1 MGLHKMVSEF
11 LIMKTE
17 HCLFPEVRGE
27 TTVGLGNGIKS
38 GLGEVAQGGGAAPG
52 RSVAVVDAGHHQQLL
67 GHRGEIMP
75 VPLGEGMT
83 CTSTETQQP
92 VTLQRAVWGSTILF
106 LQ

>member
-38 GLGEVAQGGGAAPG
+38 GLGIVAQGGSGAPG
-52 RSVAVVDAGHHQQLL
+52 RSIAVIYASHHQQLL

-75 VPLGEGMT
+75 VPLGAGMRR
-83 CTSTETQQP
+83 TSAEPQRP
-92 VTLQRAVWGSTILF
+92 VTLQGTVWGLPILF
-106 LQ
+106 PQ

>member
-38 GLGEVAQGGGAAPG
+38 GLGIVAQGGSGAPG
-52 RSVAVVDAGHHQQLL
+52 RSIAVIYASHHQQLL